1 MEGFPRMLQSIQIMV
16 RGTDFSTALSPHLF
30 TVSLPQGGGCPV
42 KRHVCVGKHC
52 KSDAIIKRI
61 NKQTNTLRFPDCMS
75 WVMIWCNRVTLTT
88 DVTRCARGSPRASR
102 LWTFNTADFRRFLWR
117 FLSFSVCFCCM
128 LIRYFKG
135 DLCHL
140 FNSFQ
145 EFWENS
151 KTFPSDAVH
160 SNKKKVC
167 LLFVLIAL
175 AARLCSFCMGA
186 CANWFEKS
194 AHLSFS
200 NDVFWQL

>member
-1 MEGFPRMLQSIQIMV
+1 MAGFPRMLQSIQIMV

-42 KRHVCVGKHC
+42 KRYVCVGKHC

-61 NKQTNTLRFPDCMS
+61 NKQTNTLRFHDCMS
-75 WVMIWCNRVTLTT
+75 RLMIWCDGVTLTT

-102 LWTFNTADFRRFLWR
+102 LWTFNTADFRGFLWW
-117 FLSFSVCFCCM
+117 FLSFSVCFYCV

-151 KTFPSDAVH
+151 KAFPSDAVH
-160 SNKKKVC
+160 SNKKKKRLFIVC
-167 LLFVLIAL
+167 LNRSRCKIV
-175 AARLCSFCMGA
+175 
-186 CANWFEKS
+186 
-194 AHLSFS
+194 
-200 NDVFWQL
+200 